1 MSYTNL
7 LRQQNVVDDCQRVS
21 CNRNPTATLSGR
33 CVLSR
38 DIVIGCRMEQCDPDM
53 PYMLEPT
60 WGVYL
65 RAGRDCGDLSRFVRR
80 VTFKMSPRLP
90 LRLHVADSA
99 PFEIGEVLG
108 TDFPV
113 EVQVQYT
120 DARMSATSYIFR
132 PRVVREGHAGICEEV
147 LDKMIFVN
155 PTPSMRQS
163 LMPVLAPPS
172 ATASGPSRARDSSQ
186 SAMELPVPE
195 RPGERKEQDREQV
208 GDVARSPQPPAKQL
222 KNRLSVGVPHPP
234 IGHQK
239 PKWAEGTEK

>member
-21 CNRNPTATLSGR
+21 CNRSPTATLTGR
-33 CVLSR
+33 CVISL

-65 RAGRDCGDLSRFVRR
+65 RSGRDGGDLSRFVRR

-132 PRVVREGHAGICEEV
+132 PRVVHEGHAGICEEM

-155 PTPSMRQS
+155 PTPSMRHS
-163 LMPVLAPPS
+163 LAPVLVPGGSP
-172 ATASGPSRARDSSQ
+172 RARELNQ
-186 SAMELPVPE
+186 SAMELPGPE
-195 RPGERKEQDREQV
+195 IPGERKEQDRDREQV
-208 GDVARSPQPPAKQL
+208 GDVARPPQPPAKQL
-222 KNRLSVGVPHPP
+222 KNRLSVGMPQPP
-234 IGHQK
+234 IGNR
-239 PKWAEGTEK
+239 